1 MTEDEA
7 NQRLSSAMD
16 HLHAFAATFNPDEL
30 IDEESGLTADDLNVL
45 LHALEVGAGLR
56 VVPRQ
61 L

>member
-30 IDEESGLTADDLNVL
+30 VDEESGLTEIGRAHV
-45 LHALEVGAGLR
+45 
-56 VVPRQ
+56 
-61 L
+61 